1 MVMANT
7 GVQPMTTGDSIELIS
22 STVEDNNLSPTT
34 ETSPP
39 LPHDWLAPL
48 PTSADVGRGRH
59 TDVSKDPRYN
69 H

>member
-1 MVMANT
+1 MVDT
-7 GVQPMTTGDSIELIS
+7 STQLLTTEDSIESLSPIL
-22 STVEDNNLSPTT
+22 EDNNLSPTT